1 MILLKRPQLRSFFLL
16 ISFHTLHFK
25 SKLSTFIQT
34 ENMNLTRAQRYLL
47 SLCSGIFLSISF
59 PFTGSI
65 TPLVFIGFVPLL
77 FLSEDL
83 ETKTKG
89 TWHLFVQAY
98 FAFLIFNLG
107 TTWWVANS
115 SFMGALLA
123 FIVNTLLMSLTF
135 MLFHLV
141 KKTMKTTWAIW
152 TLIPIWISFEYFH
165 FNWDLSWPWL
175 TLGNFFSV
183 RTSWIQWY
191 QYTGVFG
198 GSIWILIVNILMFL
212 WIRSR
217 WFKNEK
223 LWNKWLLGTTL
234 SLISPVII
242 SIFHWPLL
250 TFYKGADFYDV
261 AVVQP
266 NVDPYNE
273 KFALGTSNEQ
283 QLQRFFQLAN
293 SVVDSTTDLVVGP
306 ETAISQGFIESR
318 LQGLPFYSL
327 IQSEMKR
334 WGSAE
339 LLIGASTVELF
350 DTKHSRASVYIPAQR
365 IYYESYNSSLHI
377 PQRGNPSFIHK
388 SKLVPGVEI
397 IPFSNLFPFLETL
410 AIENG
415 GTSGTLGI
423 EKEPKI
429 FPAKE
434 KLAPIVCY
442 ESIYGDFVSKQVKQ
456 GAPFLTVITNDGWW
470 GDSPGYKQHF
480 SFSSLRAIEN
490 RRWVVRS
497 ANTGKSGIFDE
508 FGRIKKETKYWKE
521 AAFTHSIPLL
531 STMTFYSIHG
541 DYIGEISFLLLILIA
556 VVAIVKVILSKKK

>member
-1 MILLKRPQLRSFFLL
+1 
-16 ISFHTLHFK
+16 
-25 SKLSTFIQT
+25 
-34 ENMNLTRAQRYLL
+34 MNFTRAQRYLL
-47 SLCSGIFLSISF
+47 SLCSGLLLSISF

-65 TPLVFIGFVPLL
+65 TPIVFIGFVPLL

-83 ETKTKG
+83 QTKSKG
-89 TWHLFVQAY
+89 GWHLFLQTY
-98 FAFLIFNLG
+98 IAFLIFNLG

-115 SFMGALLA
+115 SFVGALFA
-123 FIVNTLLMSLTF
+123 FVFNTLFMSLTF
-135 MLFHLV
+135 VLFHFV
-141 KKTMKTTWAIW
+141 KKGLKFDWAVW
-152 TLIPIWISFEYFH
+152 TLIPLWVSFEYFH

-175 TLGNFFSV
+175 TLGNFFSI

-198 GSIWILIVNILMFL
+198 GSLWVLSVNILLFL
-212 WIRSR
+212 WIRSVWIEKKKKWNR
-217 WFKNEK
+217 WFI
-223 LWNKWLLGTTL
+223 GTIL
-234 SLISPVII
+234 SL
-242 SIFHWPLL
+242 LL
-250 TFYKGADFYDV
+250 PILYSWTELPILNFYKGSSFYHV

-283 QLQRFFQLAN
+283 QLQRFFTLAN

-318 LQGLPFYSL
+318 LPGLPFFSM
-327 IQSEMKR
+327 IQAEMRK
-334 WGSAE
+334 WGHAE

-350 DTKHSRASVYIPAQR
+350 DTKHSRASVYIPGQR
-365 IYYESYNSSLHI
+365 IYYESYNSSLHM
-377 PQRGNPSFIHK
+377 PQKGTPRFIHK
-388 SKLVPGVEI
+388 SKLVPGVEM
-397 IPFSNLFPFLETL
+397 IPFSNLFPFLEEL

-429 FPAKE
+429 FRAKE

-497 ANTGKSGIFDE
+497 ANTGKSGVFDE

-521 AAFTHSIPLL
+521 DAFTHSIPLL
-531 STMTFYSIHG
+531 KHMTFYSKHG
-541 DYIGEISFLLLILIA
+541 DYIGVLSAFLCLLILSST
-556 VVAIVKVILSKKK
+556 IVKVILSKKK

>member
-1 MILLKRPQLRSFFLL
+1 
-16 ISFHTLHFK
+16 
-25 SKLSTFIQT
+25 
-34 ENMNLTRAQRYLL
+34 MNFTRAQRYLL

-59 PFTGSI
+59 PYAGSI
-65 TPLVFIGFVPLL
+65 TPLVFIGLVPLF

-83 ETKTKG
+83 QEKPKG
-89 TWHLFVQAY
+89 GWHLFLQTY
-98 FAFLIFNLG
+98 IAFLIFNLG

-115 SFMGALLA
+115 SFIGALLA
-123 FIVNTLLMSLTF
+123 FVFNTLFMSLTF
-135 MLFHLV
+135 VLFHFV
-141 KKTMKTTWAIW
+141 KKGIKSNWAVW
-152 TLIPIWISFEYFH
+152 TLIPLWISFEYFH

-175 TLGNFFSV
+175 TLGNFFSI

-191 QYTGVFG
+191 EYTGVFG
-198 GSIWILIVNILMFL
+198 GSTWILIVNILLFL
-212 WIRSR
+212 WIRSIWIR
-217 WFKNEK
+217 KEK
-223 LWNKWLLGTTL
+223 AWNRWLLGA
-234 SLISPVII
+234 SIS
-242 SIFHWPLL
+242 LL
-250 TFYKGADFYDV
+250 TPVLMSLLHLSSFHFYKGNFFQV

-266 NVDPYNE
+266 NIDPYNE

-283 QLQRFFQLAN
+283 QLQRFFNLAN
-293 SVVDSTTDLVVGP
+293 SVVDANTDLVVGP

-318 LQGLPFYSL
+318 LQGLSFYSM
-327 IQSEMKR
+327 IQSEMKK

-350 DTKHSRASVYIPAQR
+350 DTKHSRASVYIPGQR

-377 PQRGNPSFIHK
+377 PQKGQPSFIHK
-388 SKLVPGVEI
+388 SKLVPGVEM

-423 EKEPKI
+423 EKSPKI
-429 FPAKE
+429 FKSDPL
-434 KLAPIVCY
+434 LAPIVCY

-497 ANTGKSGIFDE
+497 ANTGKSGVFDE

-521 AAFTHSIPLL
+521 AAFTYSIPLL
-531 STMTFYSIHG
+531 KTNTFYSKHG
-541 DYIGEISFLLLILIA
+541 DYIGILSFTVSALIA
-556 VVAIVKVILSKKK
+556 FIAIVKFMLSKKK

>member
-1 MILLKRPQLRSFFLL
+1 
-16 ISFHTLHFK
+16 
-25 SKLSTFIQT
+25 
-34 ENMNLTRAQRYLL
+34 MNFTRAQRYLL
-47 SLCSGIFLSISF
+47 SICSGILLSVSF
-59 PFTGSI
+59 PYTGSI
-65 TPLVFIGFVPLL
+65 TPLVFIGIVPLL
-77 FLSEDL
+77 FVSEDL
-83 ETKTKG
+83 QAKSKG
-89 TWHLFVQAY
+89 GWHLFLQTY

-115 SFMGALLA
+115 SFAGALLA
-123 FIVNTLLMSLTF
+123 FVFNTLFMSLTF

-141 KKTMKTTWAIW
+141 KKVLKSKWAIW

-175 TLGNFFSV
+175 TLGNFFSI
-183 RTSWIQWY
+183 RTGWIQWY
-191 QYTGVFG
+191 EYTGVFG
-198 GSIWILIVNILMFL
+198 GSAWVLSVNIFLFL
-212 WIRSR
+212 WICSR
-217 WFKNEK
+217 WIKKEK
-223 LWNKWLLGTTL
+223 AWNKWLLGTTL
-234 SLISPVII
+234 SLIIPVLI
-242 SIFHWPLL
+242 SILHLPVLQ
-250 TFYKGADFYDV
+250 FYKGADFYHV

-283 QLQRFFQLAN
+283 QLQRFFKLAN

-327 IQSEMKR
+327 IQDEMKK
-334 WGSAE
+334 WGTAD

-350 DTKHSRASVYIPAQR
+350 DTKHSRASVYIPGQR
-365 IYYESYNSSLHI
+365 IYYENYNSSLHI
-377 PQRGNPSFIHK
+377 PQKGQPSFIHK
-388 SKLVPGVEI
+388 SKLVPGVEM

-423 EKEPKI
+423 EKSPKV
-429 FPAKE
+429 FKSDPL
-434 KLAPIVCY
+434 LAPIVCY

-470 GDSPGYKQHF
+470 GNTPGYKQHF

-508 FGRIKKETKYWKE
+508 FGRIKKEIKYWEE

-531 STMTFYSIHG
+531 HTLTFYSKHG
-541 DYIGEISFLLLILIA
+541 DYIGDLSFLLLGIITSLT
-556 VVAIVKVILSKKK
+556 IVKLMLRKKK

>member
-1 MILLKRPQLRSFFLL
+1 
-16 ISFHTLHFK
+16 
-25 SKLSTFIQT
+25 
-34 ENMNLTRAQRYLL
+34 MNFTRAQRYLL
-47 SLCSGIFLSISF
+47 SLCSGILLSISF

-83 ETKTKG
+83 QTKSKG
-89 TWHLFVQAY
+89 GWHLFLQTY
-98 FAFLIFNLG
+98 IAFLIFNLG

-115 SFMGALLA
+115 SFVGALLA
-123 FIVNTLLMSLTF
+123 FVFNTLFMSLTF
-135 MLFHLV
+135 VLFHVV
-141 KKTMKTTWAIW
+141 KKGLKSNWAVW
-152 TLIPIWISFEYFH
+152 TLIPLWISFEYFH

-175 TLGNFFSV
+175 TLGNFFSI
-183 RTSWIQWY
+183 RPSWIQWY
-191 QYTGVFG
+191 EYTGVFG
-198 GSIWILIVNILMFL
+198 GSAWVLAVNILLFQWFRSV
-212 WIRSR
+212 WIH
-217 WFKNEK
+217 KNK
-223 LWNKWLLGTTL
+223 KWNKWLIG
-234 SLISPVII
+234 SV
-242 SIFHWPLL
+242 LL
-250 TFYKGADFYDV
+250 VLLPIVYSWTKLPILNFYKGGSFYHV

-266 NVDPYNE
+266 NIDPYNE
-273 KFALGTSNEQ
+273 KFAIGTSNEQ
-283 QLQRFFQLAN
+283 QLQRFFKLAN

-318 LQGLPFYSL
+318 LPELPFYSL
-327 IQSEMKR
+327 IQSEMRK
-334 WGSAE
+334 WGKAE

-350 DTKHSRASVYIPAQR
+350 DTKHSRASVYIPGQR

-377 PQRGNPSFIHK
+377 PQKGVSSFIHK
-388 SKLVPGVEI
+388 SKLVPGVEM

-423 EKEPKI
+423 EKEPRI
-429 FPAKE
+429 FRAKE

-490 RRWVVRS
+490 RRWVIRS
-497 ANTGKSGIFDE
+497 ANTGKSGVFDE
-508 FGRIKKETKYWKE
+508 YGRIKKETKYWKE
-521 AAFTHSIPLL
+521 AAFSYSIPLL
-531 STMTFYSIHG
+531 DGRTTFYTKHG
-541 DYIGEISFLLLILIA
+541 DYIGVLSAFLFILILITT
-556 VVAIVKVILSKKK
+556 IVKVILSKKK

>member
-1 MILLKRPQLRSFFLL
+1 
-16 ISFHTLHFK
+16 
-25 SKLSTFIQT
+25 
-34 ENMNLTRAQRYLL
+34 MNFTRAQRYLL
-47 SLCSGIFLSISF
+47 SLCSGILLSISF
-59 PFTGSI
+59 PFTGSV

-83 ETKTKG
+83 QAKPKG
-89 TWHLFVQAY
+89 GWHLFLQTY
-98 FAFLIFNLG
+98 IAFLIFNLG

-115 SFMGALLA
+115 SFVGALLA
-123 FIVNTLLMSLTF
+123 FVFNTLFMSLTF
-135 MLFHLV
+135 VLFHFA
-141 KKTMKTTWAIW
+141 KKGLKSNWAVW
-152 TLIPIWISFEYFH
+152 TLIPLWVSFEYFH

-175 TLGNFFSV
+175 TLGNFFSI

-191 QYTGVFG
+191 EYTGVFG
-198 GSIWILIVNILMFL
+198 GSAWVLTVNILLFHWL
-212 WIRSR
+212 RSVWIH
-217 WFKNEK
+217 KNK
-223 LWNKWLLGTTL
+223 KWNKWLIG
-234 SLISPVII
+234 SVLII
-242 SIFHWPLL
+242 LL
-250 TFYKGADFYDV
+250 PIVYSWTKLPILNFYKGGSFYHV

-283 QLQRFFQLAN
+283 QLQRFFKLAN
-293 SVVDSTTDLVVGP
+293 SVVDSTIDLVVGP

-318 LQGLPFYSL
+318 LLGLPFFPL
-327 IQSEMKR
+327 IQSEMKK
-334 WGSAE
+334 WGKAE

-350 DTKHSRASVYIPAQR
+350 ETKHSRASVYIPGQR

-377 PQRGNPSFIHK
+377 PQKGAPSFIHK
-388 SKLVPGVEI
+388 SKLVPGVEM

-423 EKEPKI
+423 EKEPRV
-429 FPAKE
+429 FRAKE

-470 GDSPGYKQHF
+470 EDSPGYKQHF

-497 ANTGKSGIFDE
+497 ANTGKSGVFDE
-508 FGRIKKETKYWKE
+508 FGRIKKETTYWKE
-521 AAFTHSIPLL
+521 AAFSYPIPLL
-531 STMTFYSIHG
+531 NRMTFYSKHG
-541 DYIGEISFLLLILIA
+541 DYIGVLSALLSLLMLFTT
-556 VVAIVKVILSKKK
+556 IVKVVLSKKN

>member
-1 MILLKRPQLRSFFLL
+1 
-16 ISFHTLHFK
+16 
-25 SKLSTFIQT
+25 
-34 ENMNLTRAQRYLL
+34 MNFTRAQRYLL
-47 SLCSGIFLSISF
+47 SLCSGLLLSISF

-65 TPLVFIGFVPLL
+65 TPLVFLGFVPLL

-83 ETKTKG
+83 TEKSKG
-89 TWHLFVQAY
+89 GWHLFLQCY
-98 FAFLIFNLG
+98 LTFLVFNLG

-115 SFMGALLA
+115 SFVGALLA
-123 FIVNTLLMSLTF
+123 FVFNTLFMSLTF
-135 MLFHLV
+135 VLFHFV
-141 KKTMKTTWAIW
+141 KKGLKSNWAVW
-152 TLIPIWISFEYFH
+152 TLIPLWISFEYFH

-175 TLGNFFSV
+175 TLGNFFSI
-183 RTSWIQWY
+183 RPSWIQWY
-191 QYTGVFG
+191 EYTGVFG
-198 GSIWILIVNILMFL
+198 GSTWVLTVNIFLFL
-212 WIRSR
+212 WIRSVWIQKKKKWNR
-217 WFKNEK
+217 WLIGTMLSMLLPVVYSWTKMPILPFK
-223 LWNKWLLGTTL
+223 GTQL
-234 SLISPVII
+234 
-242 SIFHWPLL
+242 
-250 TFYKGADFYDV
+250 YKV

-283 QLQRFFQLAN
+283 QLQRFFSLAN
-293 SVVDSTTDLVVGP
+293 SVVDSTTDIVVGP

-318 LQGLPFYSL
+318 LPGLPFYSM
-327 IQSEMKR
+327 IQAEMRK
-334 WGSAE
+334 WGKAE
-339 LLIGASTVELF
+339 LLIGASTAELF
-350 DTKHSRASVYIPAQR
+350 DTKHSRASVYIPGQR

-377 PQRGNPSFIHK
+377 PQKGEPAFIHK
-388 SKLVPGVEI
+388 SKLVPGVEM

-456 GAPFLTVITNDGWW
+456 GARFLTVITNDGWW

-497 ANTGKSGIFDE
+497 ANTGKSGVFDE
-508 FGRIKKETKYWKE
+508 FGLIQKETGYWKE
-521 AAFTHSIPLL
+521 AAFQYPIPRLEKL
-531 STMTFYSIHG
+531 TFYTKHG
-541 DYIGEISFLLLILIA
+541 DYLGVISQFIALFLFIGLGIQFMINKRNTVS
-556 VVAIVKVILSKKK
+556 

>member
-1 MILLKRPQLRSFFLL
+1 
-16 ISFHTLHFK
+16 
-25 SKLSTFIQT
+25 
-34 ENMNLTRAQRYLL
+34 MNFTRAQRYLL
-47 SLCSGIFLSISF
+47 SICSGILLSISF
-59 PFTGSI
+59 PFTGSL

-77 FLSEDL
+77 FISEDL
-83 ETKTKG
+83 QEKSRG
-89 TWHLFVQAY
+89 AWHLFIQTY
-98 FAFLIFNLG
+98 IAFLIFNLG

-115 SFMGALLA
+115 SFVGALLA
-123 FIVNTLLMSLTF
+123 FVFNTLFMSLTF
-135 MLFHLV
+135 VLFHFV
-141 KKTMKTTWAIW
+141 KKRLKSNWAIW
-152 TLIPIWISFEYFH
+152 TLIPLWISFEYFH

-175 TLGNFFSV
+175 TLGNFFSI

-191 QYTGVFG
+191 EYTGVFG
-198 GSIWILIVNILMFL
+198 GSTWVLTVNIFLFL
-212 WIRSR
+212 WIRSVWMTKER
-217 WFKNEK
+217 FWH
-223 LWNKWLLGTTL
+223 KWLLYSVL
-234 SLISPVII
+234 SLIIPI
-242 SIFHWPLL
+242 SISFLHLPLFK
-250 TFYKGADFYDV
+250 FYKGANLYHV
-261 AVVQP
+261 AIVQP
-266 NVDPYNE
+266 NIDPYNE

-283 QLQRFFQLAN
+283 QLQRFFSLAN

-350 DTKHSRASVYIPAQR
+350 DAKHSRASVYIPGQR

-377 PQRGNPSFIHK
+377 PQKGEPAFIHK
-388 SKLVPGVEI
+388 SKLVPGVEM

-423 EKEPKI
+423 EKTPKVFRKMEI
-429 FPAKE
+429 
-434 KLAPIVCY
+434 LAPIVCY
-442 ESIYGDFVSKQVKQ
+442 ESIYGEFVSQQARQ
-456 GAPFLTVITNDGWW
+456 GASFLAVITNDGWW

-497 ANTGKSGIFDE
+497 ANTGKSGVFDE
-508 FGRIKKETKYWKE
+508 FGHIKKETGYWKE
-521 AAFTHSIPLL
+521 AAFQYPIPRLRKL
-531 STMTFYSIHG
+531 TFYTKHG
-541 DYIGEISFLLLILIA
+541 DYLGGISQFIALFLFIGLGIQF
-556 VVAIVKVILSKKK
+556 VINKRNSVS